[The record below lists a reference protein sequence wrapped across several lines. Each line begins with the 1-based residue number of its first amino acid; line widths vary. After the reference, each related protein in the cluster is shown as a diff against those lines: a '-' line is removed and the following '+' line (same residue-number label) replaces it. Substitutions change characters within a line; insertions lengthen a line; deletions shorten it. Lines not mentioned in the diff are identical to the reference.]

1 MEGYKCC
8 FFQDDG
14 ENPIC
19 VIAYTDEFKDVM
31 NYFRAILQK
40 DERSQRAFDL
50 TSEVLEQNAANYTA
64 WYFRRV
70 LLEHLKLDLK
80 QELEFVSQ
88 VGDENQKNYQ
98 IWYHRKVIIEKTN
111 DYSTELKYTG
121 EHIRLEP
128 KNYHAWAHRQWV
140 IQTYNLWEEDMK
152 FVEELI
158 ELDFRNN
165 SAWNQRYFLITKNK
179 TIKLTNEIRKREIE
193 YALSYCK
200 KAPSNES
207 PWAYIKGL
215 YFGERFSNFPELYSA
230 AEDFSNR
237 FPMCAHSV
245 SLQIDCLEDQ
255 GTTKSYEQAITLL
268 TKLKDSLDNIHKKY
282 WSFRIQLIEK
292 KMSK

>member
-1 MEGYKCC
+1 VDLYGPVAAMGRVWDWLQQQKKEEEEEEKKKKKKKKYIAFKDRGEWKDISAV
-8 FFQDDG
+8 FQDDG

-165 SAWNQRYFLITKNK
+165 SAWNQRYFLITKK
-179 TIKLTNEIRKREIE
+179 TKQ
-193 YALSYCK
+193 
-200 KAPSNES
+200 SN
-207 PWAYIKGL
+207 
-215 YFGERFSNFPELYSA
+215 
-230 AEDFSNR
+230 
-237 FPMCAHSV
+237 
-245 SLQIDCLEDQ
+245 
-255 GTTKSYEQAITLL
+255 
-268 TKLKDSLDNIHKKY
+268 
-282 WSFRIQLIEK
+282 
-292 KMSK
+292 